1 MVLFCPEFSASRKD
15 DVVCGS
21 LGSDL
26 LNFEIT
32 HLVCFY
38 SGLLEIS
45 ESVFSQLAP
54 FYSSLV
60 GIVKCVF
67 KRAWSIAPR
76 QIVSAKATVVKCK
89 F

>member
-54 FYSSLV
+54 FTLVWLGLSS
-60 GIVKCVF
+60 VF
-67 KRAWSIAPR
+67 LNGPGVALRA
-76 QIVSAKATVVKCK
+76 KL
-89 F
+89 

>member
-1 MVLFCPEFSASRKD
+1 MVLFCPKFGAYIKA

-21 LGSDL
+21 LGSYL

-32 HLVCFY
+32 HLVYFY
-38 SGLLEIS
+38 SGLLGIS
-45 ESVFSQLAP
+45 GSVFSQLAP

-67 KRAWSIAPR
+67 KRAWSSAPR
-76 QIVSAKATVVKCK
+76 QIISAKATVVKCK